1 MMSTTTATTTRA
13 TILFL
18 FVAAIVGMTNAFAP
32 IIRPATSAS
41 ASSALQLGFLKDL
54 GLEKPSWLPDF
65 GGKKKEEKAPAP
77 ASEVA
82 NEEDGEAPAEETSEE

>member
-1 MMSTTTATTTRA
+1 MMSTTATTRA

-18 FVAAIVGMTNAFAP
+18 FVAIIVGMTNAFAP
-32 IIRPATSAS
+32 IRPATSAS

>member
-1 MMSTTTATTTRA
+1 MMSTTATITRA

-18 FVAAIVGMTNAFAP
+18 FVAIVGMTNAFAP
-32 IIRPATSAS
+32 VIRPATSASAS

>member
-1 MMSTTTATTTRA
+1 MMSTTATTRA

-18 FVAAIVGMTNAFAP
+18 FVAIVGMTNAFAP

>member
-1 MMSTTTATTTRA
+1 MMSTTATTRA

-18 FVAAIVGMTNAFAP
+18 FVAIVGMTNAFAP
-32 IIRPATSAS
+32 IIRPATSA
-41 ASSALQLGFLKDL
+41 SALQLGFLKDL

-77 ASEVA
+77 ASEVVA

>member
-1 MMSTTTATTTRA
+1 MMSTTATTRA

-18 FVAAIVGMTNAFAP
+18 FVAIIVGMTNAFAP

>member
-1 MMSTTTATTTRA
+1 MSTTATTRA

-18 FVAAIVGMTNAFAP
+18 FVAIVGMTNAFAP

>member
-1 MMSTTTATTTRA
+1 MMSTTATTTRA

-18 FVAAIVGMTNAFAP
+18 FVAIVGMTNAFAP

>member
-1 MMSTTTATTTRA
+1 MMSTTATTTRA

-18 FVAAIVGMTNAFAP
+18 FVAIIVGMTNAFAP

-65 GGKKKEEKAPAP
+65 GGKKKEEKVPAP
-77 ASEVA
+77 ASEVVA

>member
-1 MMSTTTATTTRA
+1 MSTTATTTRA

-18 FVAAIVGMTNAFAP
+18 FVAIVGMTNAFAP

>member
-1 MMSTTTATTTRA
+1 MSTTATITRA

>member
-1 MMSTTTATTTRA
+1 MMSTTATITRA

>member
-1 MMSTTTATTTRA
+1 MMSTTATTRA

>member
-1 MMSTTTATTTRA
+1 MMSTTATITRA

-18 FVAAIVGMTNAFAP
+18 FVAIVGMTNAFAP

>member
-1 MMSTTTATTTRA
+1 MMSTTATITRA
-13 TILFL
+13 TLLFL
-18 FVAAIVGMTNAFAP
+18 FVAIVGMTNAFAP